1 MSPEELAKHRQIY
14 FEELSKGLDNCWY
27 GPPFTEEEKRQIHAQ
42 IPDEEIIRNVEHG
55 CPPSFVLDHYIYF
68 SAIMH

>member
-1 MSPEELAKHRQIY
+1 MSAEELAKQRQVY

-55 CPPSFVLDHYIYF
+55 CPPSFVLDHYIYI
-68 SAIMH
+68 AAMVH